1 MTSMTAERSLLEQFP
16 RLAVNGAGVDVGELE
31 RLRTRARRF
40 AEEHVRPRA
49 LEIDR
54 RTGEDPGWLDWDL
67 VRAGAEAGMLG
78 FMIPKPAGGGGAR
91 CTQTAVVMEE
101 LCAAC
106 PGIALIFGAHG
117 LGISPLLLGG
127 PAHWDGV
134 LAELVASE
142 RSGEPLLMACAI
154 TEPEAGTDVEDPEL
168 LARARITSHARRVP
182 GGFRLNGTKRF
193 ISNGSVARWITLLM
207 PTDPRRPVESWTCF
221 LLDTRSEG
229 FAVARAEH
237 KMGQRACPAAELTFD
252 EVFVPNERIVSR
264 EGDGAAA
271 TMIVLASSRPP
282 VGAIATGIAR
292 GAYERVLG
300 WLEEDRAARGLL
312 ERQHV
317 QLALASM
324 EEEIHLARQAYMDAA
339 TELDHAAL
347 GGIMSN
353 RGAWALEHVPAS
365 VRGRAHVRRLLSSDR
380 ARDATI
386 ALLHRST
393 SDRAMTRSLA
403 LSSMAKARGGDVAMR
418 VTGAALELAGLR
430 AGPVRAE
437 LEKLWRDA
445 KLCQIYEG
453 TNQLNRLE
461 VYRGLCRSQTIHC
474 LPPLGRLHLNG
485 DGTHHA
491 GVDGTHHVG
500 GDGTHH
506 AGVDGTHHASGDGTH
521 HAGVDA
527 ERVGA

>member
-1 MTSMTAERSLLEQFP
+1 MNTMMPERSLSEQFP
-16 RLAVNGAGVDVGELE
+16 RLAQGGGLDVRELE
-31 RLRTRARRF
+31 RLRARAYRF
-40 AEEHVRPRA
+40 AQEQVRPRA
-49 LEIDR
+49 LQVDR
-54 RTGEDPGWLDWDL
+54 RTGEDPSWFDWDL

-78 FMIPKPAGGGGAR
+78 LLIPKPAGGAGGMS
-91 CTQTAVVMEE
+91 TQVAVVMEE

-106 PGIALIFGAHG
+106 PGIALIFGAHA

-127 PAHWDGV
+127 PSQWDGV

-142 RSGEPLLMACAI
+142 YDSEPQLMACAI
-154 TEPEAGTDVEDPEL
+154 TEPEAGTDVEDPDL
-168 LARARITSHARRVP
+168 LRHARITSHARRVP
-182 GGFRLNGTKRF
+182 GGFRLSGTKRF

-207 PTDPRRPVESWTCF
+207 PTDPRRPAESWTCF

-229 FAVARAEH
+229 FAVARVEH

-252 EVFVPNERIVSR
+252 DVFVPAERIISR

-271 TMIVLASSRPP
+271 TTIVLACSRPP
-282 VGAIATGIAR
+282 VAAIATGIAR

-300 WLEEDRAARGLL
+300 WLEEDPAGRGLL

-317 QLALASM
+317 QLALAGM
-324 EEEIHLARQAYMDAA
+324 EEEIHLARQLYMDAA
-339 TELDHAAL
+339 TELDHTAL
-347 GGIMSN
+347 GGVISHPGV
-353 RGAWALEHVPAS
+353 RTLGHVPAGIRS
-365 VRGRAHVRRLLSSDR
+365 RAPVRGWLASER

-393 SDRAMTRSLA
+393 SERAVTRSLA

-418 VTGAALELAGLR
+418 VTGAALELVGLR

-445 KLCQIYEG
+445 KLTQIYEG

-461 VYRGLCRSQTIHC
+461 VYRGLCHAETMNC
-474 LPPLGRLHLNG
+474 LPPLRRVHPDPAAQAHTNG
-485 DGTHHA
+485 DGNAHLQPDPPHQA
-491 GVDGTHHVG
+491 GVDGYG
-500 GDGTHH
+500 GR
-506 AGVDGTHHASGDGTH
+506 S
-521 HAGVDA
+521 
-527 ERVGA
+527 

>member
-1 MTSMTAERSLLEQFP
+1 MTSITVERSLREQFP
-16 RLAVNGAGVDVGELE
+16 RLAADGGPLDVRELE

-54 RTGEDPGWLDWDL
+54 RTGEDPGWFDWDL
-67 VRAGAEAGMLG
+67 VRAGGEQGMLN
-78 FMIPKPAGGGGAR
+78 FMIPKPAGGGGGQA
-91 CTQTAVVMEE
+91 TQTAVVMEE

-127 PAHWDGV
+127 PSHWDGV
-134 LAELVASE
+134 LAELVESA
-142 RSGEPLLMACAI
+142 RTGEPLLMAFAI
-154 TEPEAGTDVEDPEL
+154 TEPEAGTDVEDPDL
-168 LARARITSHARRVP
+168 LARGRITSHARRVP
-182 GGFRLNGTKRF
+182 GGFRLSGTKRF
-193 ISNGSVARWITLLM
+193 ISNGSVARWITIFM
-207 PTDPRRPVESWTCF
+207 PTDPRRPAETWTCF
-221 LLDTRSEG
+221 LVDARSEG
-229 FAVARAEH
+229 FAVARVEH
-237 KMGQRACPAAELTFD
+237 KMGQRACPAAELALED
-252 EVFVPNERIVSR
+252 VFVPDEMVVSR

-271 TMIVLASSRPP
+271 TMIVLACSRPP

-300 WLEEDRAARGLL
+300 WLQEDHAARGLL

-317 QLALASM
+317 QLALAGI
-324 EEEIHLARQAYMDAA
+324 EEEIHLARQLYMDAA
-339 TELDHAAL
+339 TELDHTAL
-347 GGIMSN
+347 GGVVSSP
-353 RGAWALEHVPAS
+353 GARALERVPAS
-365 VRGRAHVRRLLSSDR
+365 FRRRAHVRSWLSSDR

-393 SDRAMTRSLA
+393 SNRAMTRSLA

-418 VTGAALELAGLR
+418 VTGAALELVGLR

-461 VYRGLCRSQTIHC
+461 VYRGLCRSETINC
-474 LPPLGRLHLNG
+474 LPPLRRA
-485 DGTHHA
+485 HA
-491 GVDGTHHVG
+491 IAQDELMRP
-500 GDGTHH
+500 
-506 AGVDGTHHASGDGTH
+506 
-521 HAGVDA
+521 
-527 ERVGA
+527 ER

>member
-1 MTSMTAERSLLEQFP
+1 MTSIAPERPLREQYP
-16 RLAVNGAGVDVGELE
+16 RLLPHDDRVDVRELE
-31 RLRTRARRF
+31 RLRARAHSF

-54 RTGEDPGWLDWDL
+54 RTGEDPGWFDWDL
-67 VRAGAEAGMLG
+67 VRAGAEHGMLS
-78 FMIPKPAGGGGAR
+78 FLIPKPAGGTGGLS
-91 CTQTAVVMEE
+91 TQAAVVMEE

-106 PGIALIFGAHG
+106 PGIALIFGAHA

-127 PAHWDGV
+127 PSQWDGV
-134 LAELVASE
+134 LAELIGSE
-142 RSGEPLLMACAI
+142 RGGEPQLMACAI
-154 TEPEAGTDVEDPEL
+154 TEPEAGTDVEDPDL

-182 GGFRLNGTKRF
+182 GGFRLSGTKRF
-193 ISNGSVARWITLLM
+193 ISNGSVARWITILM
-207 PTDPRRPVESWTCF
+207 ATDPRRAAETWTCF
-221 LLDTRSEG
+221 LVDTQSEG
-229 FAVARAEH
+229 FTVARVEH

-252 EVFVPNERIVSR
+252 EVFVPDERVVGR
-264 EGDGAAA
+264 EGDGAPE
-271 TMIVLASSRPP
+271 TMIVLACSRPP

-317 QLALASM
+317 QLALAGM
-324 EEEIHLARQAYMDAA
+324 EEEIHLARQLYMDAA

-347 GGIMSN
+347 GGVMSHPSV
-353 RGAWALEHVPAS
+353 RALGHVPAS
-365 VRGRAHVRRLLSSDR
+365 VRRRAPVRGWLASDR
-380 ARDATI
+380 ARDATV

-393 SDRAMTRSLA
+393 SERAVTRSLA

-461 VYRGLCRSQTIHC
+461 VYRGLCRSETIGC
-474 LPPLGRLHLNG
+474 LPPLRRVQLDCEGGR
-485 DGTHHA
+485 
-491 GVDGTHHVG
+491 
-500 GDGTHH
+500 
-506 AGVDGTHHASGDGTH
+506 S
-521 HAGVDA
+521 
-527 ERVGA
+527 

>member
-1 MTSMTAERSLLEQFP
+1 MTSITQERSLSEQFP
-16 RLAVNGAGVDVGELE
+16 RLARNGGLDVRELE
-31 RLRTRARRF
+31 RLRARARRF

-54 RTGEDPGWLDWDL
+54 RTGEDPGWFDWDL
-67 VRAGAEAGMLG
+67 VRAGGEHGMLG
-78 FMIPKPAGGGGAR
+78 LLIPRPAGGGGGLA
-91 CTQTAVVMEE
+91 TQAAVAMEE

-106 PGIALIFGAHG
+106 PGIALIFGAHA

-127 PAHWDGV
+127 PSQWDGV

-142 RSGEPLLMACAI
+142 RTGEPLLMACAI
-154 TEPEAGTDVEDPEL
+154 TEPEAGTDVEDPDL
-168 LARARITSHARRVP
+168 LRRARITSHARRVP
-182 GGFRLNGTKRF
+182 GGFRLSGTKRF

-207 PTDPRRPVESWTCF
+207 PTDPRRPAETWTCF

-229 FAVARAEH
+229 FAVARVEH

-252 EVFVPNERIVSR
+252 EVFVPDEQIVSR

-271 TMIVLASSRPP
+271 TTIVLACSRPP
-282 VGAIATGIAR
+282 VAAIATGIAR

-300 WLEEDRAARGLL
+300 WLQEDRAAKGLL

-317 QLALASM
+317 QLALAGM
-324 EEEIHLARQAYMDAA
+324 EEEIHLARQLYMDAA
-339 TELDHAAL
+339 TELDHRAL
-347 GGIMSN
+347 GGVMSHPGV
-353 RGAWALEHVPAS
+353 RALGHVPAS
-365 VRGRAHVRRLLSSDR
+365 VRRRAPVRGWLASDR
-380 ARDATI
+380 ACDATV

-393 SDRAMTRSLA
+393 SERAVTRSLA

-418 VTGAALELAGLR
+418 VTGAALELVGLR

-445 KLCQIYEG
+445 KLTQIYEG

-461 VYRGLCRSQTIHC
+461 VYRGLCRSETMSC
-474 LPPLGRLHLNG
+474 LPPLRRIHPDADGRARTNAEPRAYLDANASQPASVDG
-485 DGTHHA
+485 DG
-491 GVDGTHHVG
+491 GR
-500 GDGTHH
+500 
-506 AGVDGTHHASGDGTH
+506 S
-521 HAGVDA
+521 
-527 ERVGA
+527 